1 MCHVESTMPDEH
13 KEEHGGGEAHGGGG
27 HKRRHSGPAHEE
39 HEEHEGAPEWLISF
53 ADNVAL
59 MMGFFVILL
68 AMNMDK
74 PSSGG
79 VGGEGKY
86 PSNEPTDAMKDFAI
100 EMRAAFNSPVDVNSN
115 NPAEQQLVQRLK
127 DRKKEGGQTRQNGVD
142 GKKNSVQ
149 ATKPSDYVNVVAFAQ
164 FVDFDATLND
174 EGKTAMAQAA
184 LQLRGQQY
192 IIEVRGHVSAVEAK
206 DNKERAM
213 RLAYDR
219 ALAAATELVENGV
232 KWEQLRV
239 VGCADNERET
249 PRADSAEGHR
259 TNQRVQVVTTQ
270 EPKPGDPFNGPSSNA
285 VGGGMPS
292 LATPTKE

>member
-1 MCHVESTMPDEH
+1 MSDEH
-13 KEEHGGGEAHGGGG
+13 KEEHGGGESHGGGG
-27 HKRRHSGPAHEE
+27 HKGGHGGGHGGGGGS

-68 AMNMDK
+68 AMNMQK
-74 PSSGG
+74 PAAGG
-79 VGGEGKY
+79 IGGEGKY
-86 PSNEPTDAMKDFAI
+86 PSEEPTDAMKDFAI
-100 EMRAAFNSPVDVNSN
+100 EMRAAFNSKVDINST

-127 DRKKEGGQTRQNGVD
+127 DRQKQGGQTRQNGVD
-142 GKKNSVQ
+142 GTKNSVQ
-149 ATKPSDYVNVVAFAQ
+149 ATKPSDWVNVVAFAQ
-164 FVDFDATLND
+164 FLDFDAALND
-174 EGKTAMAQAA
+174 EGRAAMAQAA
-184 LQLRGQQY
+184 LLLRGQQF

-219 ALAAATELVENGV
+219 AFAAAAELVENGV

-239 VGCADNERET
+239 VACADNERDV
-249 PRADSAEGHR
+249 PRADSVEGHR
-259 TNQRVQVVTTQ
+259 SNQRVQVVTTQ
-270 EPKPGDPFNGPSSNA
+270 EPMPGDPFNGPSSNT
-285 VGGGMPS
+285 GGGGTPS

>member
-1 MCHVESTMPDEH
+1 MSDEH
-13 KEEHGGGEAHGGGG
+13 KEEHGGGESHGGGG
-27 HKRRHSGPAHEE
+27 HKGGHGGGHGGGGGS

-74 PSSGG
+74 PAAGG

-86 PSNEPTDAMKDFAI
+86 PSEVPTTKMTDFAI
-100 EMRAAFNSPVDVNSN
+100 EMRAAFGNPVDINSN
-115 NPAEQQLVQRLK
+115 NPREQELVQRLK
-127 DRKKEGGQTRQNGVD
+127 DRQKQGGQTRQNGVD
-142 GKKNSVQ
+142 GTKNSVQ
-149 ATKPSDYVNVVAFAQ
+149 ATKPSDWVNVVAFAQ
-164 FVDFDATLND
+164 FLDFDAALND
-174 EGKTAMAQAA
+174 EGKAAMAQAA
-184 LQLRGQQY
+184 LLLRGQQF

-219 ALAAATELVENGV
+219 AFAAATELVENGV

-239 VGCADNERET
+239 VACADNERDV
-249 PRADSAEGHR
+249 PRADSVEGHR
-259 TNQRVQVVTTQ
+259 SNQRVQVVTTQ
-270 EPKPGDPFNGPSSNA
+270 EPMPGDPFNGPSSNA
-285 VGGGMPS
+285 GGGGTAS

>member
-1 MCHVESTMPDEH
+1 MSDEH
-13 KEEHGGGEAHGGGG
+13 KEEHGGGEGGHGGGGHGGGGHGGGAHGGGG
-27 HKRRHSGPAHEE
+27 GS

-74 PSSGG
+74 PAAGG

-86 PSNEPTDAMKDFAI
+86 PSNEPTEAMKDFAI
-100 EMRAAFNSPVDVNSN
+100 EMRAAFNSPVDINSN

-127 DRKKEGGQTRQNGVD
+127 DRKNEGGQTRQNGVD
-142 GKKNSVQ
+142 GKKNAVQ
-149 ATKPSDYVNVVAFAQ
+149 ATKPSDWVNVVAFAH
-164 FVDFDATLND
+164 FLDFDATMND

-184 LQLRGQQY
+184 LQLRGQRW
-192 IIEVRGHVSAVEAK
+192 IIEVRGHASALEAK

-219 ALAAATELVENGV
+219 AYAAAAELVENGV
-232 KWEQLRV
+232 KWEQMRI

-249 PRADSAEGHR
+249 PRAENAEGHR

-270 EPKPGDPFNGPSSNA
+270 EPMPGDPFNGPSSSA
-285 VGGGMPS
+285 GGGGLP
-292 LATPTKE
+292 LPATPTKE